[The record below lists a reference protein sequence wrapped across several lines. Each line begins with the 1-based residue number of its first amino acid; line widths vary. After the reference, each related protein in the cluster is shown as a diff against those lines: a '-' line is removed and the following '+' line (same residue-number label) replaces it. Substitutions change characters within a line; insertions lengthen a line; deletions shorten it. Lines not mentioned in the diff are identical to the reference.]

1 MKESHLTP
9 PDLTEFAALGFTGN
23 EVHIL
28 TFFLLQKVLTSSE
41 NSILY

>member
-1 MKESHLTP
+1 MFIKEFHLTP

-28 TFFLLQKVLTSSE
+28 TFFFITEGPDQLRE
-41 NSILY
+41 